1 MVVSMTGFGRSKSES
16 EQHTVTVEM
25 KSVNHRFSEFYI
37 RMPRQL
43 VKIEDKI
50 KKQVGQYVKRGKVDI
65 FITIN
70 GEGLVHKSIRIDWPL
85 LEEYYRLV
93 NEVKRKF
100 SVENDIQLS
109 DLLKREEFITVE
121 EMEEENESLE
131 HLVLQAVTNAASELR
146 HMREKE
152 GEQLKQDFLLHLK
165 NFQQNVNELK
175 KHAPAVVESYREK
188 LERKIKENSD
198 NAFDDSRI
206 LTEVAILSDK
216 SDITEELTRLESHL
230 KQFHTTIEDKGAIG
244 RKLDF
249 MIQEMNREVNTI
261 GSKSNDSIIS
271 NIVVELKTTLEKLR
285 EQVQNV
291 E

>member
-1 MVVSMTGFGRSKSES
+1 
-16 EQHTVTVEM
+16 
-25 KSVNHRFSEFYI
+25 
-37 RMPRQL
+37 
-43 VKIEDKI
+43 
-50 KKQVGQYVKRGKVDI
+50 
-65 FITIN
+65 
-70 GEGLVHKSIRIDWPL
+70 L

>member
-70 GEGLVHKSIRIDWPL
+70 GEGLVHKSIHIDWPL

-100 SVENDIQLS
+100 SVESDIQLS

-131 HLVLQAVTNAASELR
+131 HLVLQAVTDAASDLR

-165 NFQQNVNELK
+165 NFQQNVGALK
-175 KHAPAVVESYREK
+175 KHAPTVVESYREK
-188 LERKIKENSD
+188 IEKKIKENSD

-230 KQFHTTIEDKGAIG
+230 KQFHTTIEGKGSIG